1 MATEAALEAVCSLAA
16 ESRLVDLLAPG
27 WAGGGSI
34 LRSRD
39 KSGHC
44 PRAVPRQVW
53 TQRGGSCVS
62 PCHRAHLLRD
72 GVGYVSLRDLCE
84 LLSPGGAETMAP
96 SQDSRAPLEFGGP
109 LGNGAVGGAQGQRLG
124 EGNCRSE
131 LQAGIGAGSEDGR
144 F

>member
-34 LRSRD
+34 LRSWD

-62 PCHRAHLLRD
+62 PSPSPRRW
-72 GVGYVSLRDLCE
+72 GGLCFFKG
-84 LLSPGGAETMAP
+84 LM
-96 SQDSRAPLEFGGP
+96 
-109 LGNGAVGGAQGQRLG
+109 
-124 EGNCRSE
+124 
-131 LQAGIGAGSEDGR
+131 
-144 F
+144 